1 MDTKTFELFLSLAAT
16 NSFSR
21 TAALLG
27 TTQSSVSKSIA
38 AMERELSTRLFDRTG
53 RGATLSPEG
62 RLLIPRIESLV
73 HESNGLHDFLANVRS
88 ISAGS
93 VQLATQPSI
102 GWPLV
107 SHLLEVVARDYPQ
120 IRIQIS
126 EGTTNNI
133 EEWLSDGRCE
143 LAVLS
148 RAASPR
154 YAESTRL
161 FSLPMYLVAEPH
173 NPLMQKARISFAAA
187 ARLPLVMS
195 AAPNGGRILLEEEAR
210 RQELPLNVVQDV
222 NSFYLIKRIVRKL
235 PVYTITTFTSVEEEL
250 QKGELGGIPVVQPT
264 IRQTFY
270 LCVAARRM
278 PTNAVKTVK
287 SLILD
292 WAQQMGH

>member
-1 MDTKTFELFLSLAAT
+1 MDIKTFELFLSLAAT

-21 TAALLG
+21 TATLLG
-27 TTQSSVSKSIA
+27 TTQSSVSKNIA
-38 AMERELSTRLFDRTG
+38 AMESELSTRLFDRTG
-53 RGATLSPEG
+53 RGAALSPEG
-62 RLLIPRIESLV
+62 RLLLPRIESLV
-73 HESNGLHDFLANVRS
+73 HEANGLNDFLANVRS
-88 ISAGS
+88 IAAGS

-107 SHLLEVVARDYPQ
+107 SHLLEVVARDYPR

-161 FSLPMYLVAEPH
+161 FSLPMYLVAHPK
-173 NPLMQKARISFAAA
+173 NPLMQKSRIAFKAAA
-187 ARLPLVMS
+187 KLPLVMA

-210 RQELPLNVVQDV
+210 RQDLPLNVVQDV
-222 NSFYLIKRIVRKL
+222 NSFYLIKRIVRKT
-235 PVYTITTFTSVEEEL
+235 PVFTITTYNSVEEEL
-250 QKGELGGIPVVQPT
+250 QKGELAGIPVVQPT
-264 IRQTFY
+264 VRQTFY
-270 LCVAARRM
+270 LCVASRKM
-278 PTNAVKTVK
+278 PTNTGKTVK
-287 SLILD
+287 TLILD
-292 WAQQMGH
+292 WARKMGH

>member
-1 MDTKTFELFLSLAAT
+1 MDTKSFEVFLSLAAT

-21 TAALLG
+21 SATLLG
-27 TTQSSVSKSIA
+27 TTQSSVSKSVA
-38 AMERELSTRLFDRTG
+38 AMERSLSTRLFDRTG

-62 RLLIPRIESLV
+62 RLLLPRIESLV
-73 HESNGLHDFLANVRS
+73 HEANSLNDFLANARS
-88 ISAGS
+88 VAAGA

-107 SHLLEVVARDYPQ
+107 SHLLEVVGRDYPD
-120 IRIQIS
+120 IRVQIS

-148 RAASPR
+148 RPASPR

-161 FSLPMYLVAEPH
+161 FSLPMVLVAAPG
-173 NPLMQKARISFAAA
+173 NPLMAKTRIAFSAA

-210 RQELPLNVVQDV
+210 RKDLPLNVVQDV

-235 PVYTITTFTSVEEEL
+235 PVYTITTYTSVEEEL
-250 QKGELGGIPVVQPT
+250 HKGELACVPVVQPT

-270 LCVAARRM
+270 LCVASRRM
-278 PTNAVKTVK
+278 PTNTVKTMK
-287 SLILD
+287 ALILD
-292 WAQQMGH
+292 WAQKMRH

>member
-1 MDTKTFELFLSLAAT
+1 MDIKNFEVFLSLAAT

-21 TAALLG
+21 SAILLG

-38 AMERELSTRLFDRTG
+38 AMERALSTRLFDRTG

-62 RLLIPRIESLV
+62 RLLLPRIESLV
-73 HESNGLHDFLANVRS
+73 NEANSLNGFLANVRS
-88 ISAGS
+88 VAAGS

-107 SHLLEVVARDYPQ
+107 CDLLEVVGRDYPK

-148 RAASPR
+148 RPASPR

-161 FSLPMYLVAEPH
+161 FSLPMVLVAEPS
-173 NPLMQKARISFAAA
+173 NLLMKRPSMAFNAA
-187 ARLPLVMS
+187 ARLPLVMA
-195 AAPNGGRILLEEEAR
+195 AAPNGGRIMLEEEAR
-210 RQELPLNVVQDV
+210 RQDLPLNVVQEV
-222 NSFYLIKRIVRKL
+222 NSFYLIKRIVRRM
-235 PVYTITTFTSVEEEL
+235 PVYTITTHASVLEEL
-250 QKGELGGIPVVQPT
+250 EKGELACIPVVRPT

-270 LCVAARRM
+270 LSVASRRM
-278 PTNAVKTVK
+278 PTNTVKAVKA
-287 SLILD
+287 LILD
-292 WAQQMGH
+292 WAQKMQN

>member
-173 NPLMQKARISFAAA
+173 DPLMHKARISFATA

-235 PVYTITTFTSVEEEL
+235 SVYTITTFTSVEEEL

-270 LCVAARRM
+270 LCVASRRM
-278 PTNAVKTVK
+278 PTNAAKTVK

-292 WAQQMGH
+292 WAQQMRH

>member
-1 MDTKTFELFLSLAAT
+1 MDIKNFEVFLSLAAT

-21 TAALLG
+21 SAILLG

-38 AMERELSTRLFDRTG
+38 AMERALSTRLFDRTG

-62 RLLIPRIESLV
+62 RLLLPRIESLV
-73 HESNGLHDFLANVRS
+73 NEANSLNGFLANVRS
-88 ISAGS
+88 VAAGS

-107 SHLLEVVARDYPQ
+107 CDLLEVVGRDYPK

-148 RAASPR
+148 RPASPR

-161 FSLPMYLVAEPH
+161 FSLPMVLVAEPS
-173 NPLMQKARISFAAA
+173 NLLMKRPSMAFNAA
-187 ARLPLVMS
+187 ARLPLVMA

-210 RQELPLNVVQDV
+210 RQDLPMNVVHEV
-222 NSFYLIKRIVRKL
+222 NSFYLIKRIVRRM
-235 PVYTITTFTSVEEEL
+235 PVYTIATHASVLEEL
-250 QKGELGGIPVVQPT
+250 EKGELACIPVVRPT

-270 LCVAARRM
+270 LSVASRRM
-278 PTNAVKTVK
+278 PTNTVKAVKA
-287 SLILD
+287 LILD
-292 WAQQMGH
+292 WAQKMQN